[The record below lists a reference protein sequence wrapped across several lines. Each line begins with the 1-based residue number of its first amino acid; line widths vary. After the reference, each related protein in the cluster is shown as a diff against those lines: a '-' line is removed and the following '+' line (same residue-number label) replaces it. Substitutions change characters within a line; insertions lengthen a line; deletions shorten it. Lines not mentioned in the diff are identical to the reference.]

1 MGLLLYSRFARGTPS
16 VSLRSTDLR
25 RSACLLP
32 AQRAA
37 NSTPSKREPFW
48 ALYDSLFFSFT
59 RVTFYLQSRP
69 PSSREVA
76 RQRRDGRS
84 RLASRRILLQSRF
97 ARQLPQRGSPF
108 GRFMTPCFS
117 IHKSNF
123 CLQSKPPSSRDVAR
137 QRRDG
142 RSRPPQSPLRRFT
155 ISCKTARFA
164 FIFLLS
170 ALAPF
175 YQSLHTR
182 IQNVYQ
188 FRHWKS
194 G

>member
-1 MGLLLYSRFARGTPS
+1 MY
-16 VSLRSTDLR
+16 
-25 RSACLLP
+25 RSAIHRVKRLSSLLSGILLIKSNLTGIKK
-32 AQRAA
+32 Q
-37 NSTPSKREPFW
+37 EFH
-48 ALYDSLFFSFT
+48 LFFHSFAKIA
-59 RVTFYLQSRP
+59 FYLQSEP

-123 CLQSKPPSSRDVAR
+123 CLQSKPPSSREVAH

-142 RSRPPQSPLRRFT
+142 RSRPPQSPLGRFT

-175 YQSLHTR
+175 YQSLHVR